1 MISDE
6 IKKLDALTDSNFF
19 KRDDD
24 RYNLFLKY
32 IDTIE
37 ESDFLLIADILNIIS
52 CNNPKDFTELD
63 ELLLDMFEALA
74 LGSLSIPL
82 ERYNINF
89 KDTKYKELF
98 TITNEN
104 ENMAEQSI
112 NPIYIIEKDNKC
124 IYATFQRFAISSSTV
139 KGSLKSR
146 LKLPE
151 IIENTDN
158 IKKAFQEIMEETK
171 SQEKPLILNTE
182 QQTAVLTAAAN
193 NFSVITGGPGT
204 GKTTVISFLIR
215 LLHKRGFP
223 INEIFLA
230 APTGRA
236 AFRIKESITDA
247 LKDILNS
254 ENKATEIKAQTIH
267 RLLGISPKGTVY
279 NKSNQLP
286 CKALIID
293 EVSMVDLD
301 MMAKISLALNE
312 SAKLILIGDPD
323 QLPSVEAGTVMNE
336 LTGMQGGYNKTFRE
350 YLTYILEKPT
360 DTNNSNNDH
369 IARLKENHRSGSAI
383 IKLKDKIQECQDQKD
398 SIINYM
404 DRINYNQL
412 LSGTEKCFYIENNW
426 EEYSNEESLV
436 LAHNVF
442 DFWFEKVYDY
452 KYMKEI
458 KDLTQQ
464 LNFKNINE
472 STNKL
477 NNIFKTINNYKILTA
492 VKNGIYGNNN
502 INRRHTQLLTNRL
515 GHNNGIPIMIT
526 QNDSSKEL
534 YNGDTGIIL
543 KDKNNKNCAVFQ
555 KDGEYINYP
564 PSSLAAYE
572 HSFAITVHKSQGSE
586 YEHVLMILPPKDTV
600 NKPERFLSKEILYT
614 GVTRA
619 KKSVYL
625 FGDQATIDFCTINKL
640 NRIGSIPI
648 I

>member
-6 IKKLDALTDSNFF
+6 IKKLDALADSNFF
-19 KRDDD
+19 KKDDD

-63 ELLLDMFEALA
+63 ELLLYMFEALA

-82 ERYNINF
+82 EKYSINF

-98 TITNEN
+98 TITNED
-104 ENMAEQSI
+104 MAKQSI
-112 NPIYIIEKDNKC
+112 NPIYIIEKNNKC
-124 IYATFQRFAISSSTV
+124 IYATFQRFAVSSSTV

-146 LKLPE
+146 LKSSE
-151 IIENTDN
+151 IIDDTDN
-158 IKKAFQEIMEETK
+158 IKKAFQEIMEETT

-247 LKDILNS
+247 LKDILNL
-254 ENKATEIKAQTIH
+254 ENNTTEIKAQTIH
-267 RLLGISPKGTVY
+267 RLLGISPKGAVY

-336 LTGMQGGYNKTFRE
+336 LTGMQGGYSKTFRE

-360 DTNNSNNDH
+360 DTNNSDNDH

-404 DRINYNQL
+404 DRINYNQI
-412 LSGTEKCFYIENNW
+412 LSGAEMCFYIENNW

-543 KDKNNKNCAVFQ
+543 KDKNNRNCAVFQ

-564 PSSLAAYE
+564 PNSLAAYE

-586 YEHVLMILPPKDTV
+586 YEHVLMVLPPKDTV

-625 FGDQATIDFCTINKL
+625 FGDQATIDFCTINRL